1 MNDIPRVS
9 VIIPTFNRSHFIK
22 NCILSVKHQSLKPV
36 EIIVVDDGSTDDTFS
51 ILKNMGFSNSE
62 DKDNEMKYIR
72 TENKG
77 ISAARNI
84 GIKSSRGEF
93 IALLDSDDEWKH
105 NKLKVQLS
113 SLKDTGFK
121 NMVSHTD
128 EIWIKNGVR
137 LNPQKKHLK
146 RGGNI
151 FENCLKLCCVSPSSS
166 LINKNLFSEL
176 GYFDEGL
183 PACEDY
189 DFWLRYSVQNEF
201 HYVEKPLLIK
211 NGGHS
216 DQLSK
221 KYWGMDRFRV
231 LSMEKLLKNDLLTE
245 YQRNAIH
252 NELIFKLD
260 ILINGARKRD
270 NTSFFAEMSK
280 KKYLYQ
286 CLQKD

>member
-1 MNDIPRVS
+1 
-9 VIIPTFNRSHFIK
+9 
-22 NCILSVKHQSLKPV
+22 
-36 EIIVVDDGSTDDTFS
+36 
-51 ILKNMGFSNSE
+51 MGLLTIRFQYSRIWDFSNSE
-62 DKDNEMKYIR
+62 DKDNEMKYIL

-93 IALLDSDDEWKH
+93 IALLDSDDVWKRD
-105 NKLKVQLS
+105 KLKVQLS

-176 GYFDEGL
+176 GYFDEDL

-189 DFWLRYSVQNEF
+189 DFWLRYSVQHEF

-211 NGGHS
+211 
-216 DQLSK
+216 
-221 KYWGMDRFRV
+221 
-231 LSMEKLLKNDLLTE
+231 ME
-245 YQRNAIH
+245 
-252 NELIFKLD
+252 D
-260 ILINGARKRD
+260 ILI
-270 NTSFFAEMSK
+270 S
-280 KKYLYQ
+280 YQ
-286 CLQKD
+286 KNIGGWTVLEFLAWKNS

>member
-22 NCILSVKHQSLKPV
+22 NCILSVILQSLKPI

-84 GIKSSRGEF
+84 GIKLSRGEF

-137 LNPQKKHLK
+137 LTPQKKHLK

-221 KYWGMDRFRV
+221 KYWGIDRFRV

-252 NELIFKLD
+252 N
-260 ILINGARKRD
+260 
-270 NTSFFAEMSK
+270 
-280 KKYLYQ
+280 
-286 CLQKD
+286 

>member
-1 MNDIPRVS
+1 M
-9 VIIPTFNRSHFIK
+9 
-22 NCILSVKHQSLKPV
+22 
-36 EIIVVDDGSTDDTFS
+36 
-51 ILKNMGFSNSE
+51 
-62 DKDNEMKYIR
+62 
-72 TENKG
+72 
-77 ISAARNI
+77 
-84 GIKSSRGEF
+84 
-93 IALLDSDDEWKH
+93 
-105 NKLKVQLS
+105 KVQLS
-113 SLKDTGFK
+113 SLNTGLQIYLTRFGSK
-121 NMVSHTD
+121 EETS
-128 EIWIKNGVR
+128 
-137 LNPQKKHLK
+137 KKTK

-151 FENCLKLCCVSPSSS
+151 FESCLKLCCVSPSSS
-166 LINKNLFSEL
+166 LINKNLFSDL
-176 GYFDEGL
+176 GYFDEEL

-280 KKYLYQ
+280 KKVFIPMPSEGLNFLSKEKKVTHVSIQ
-286 CLQKD
+286 HAGS

>member
-1 MNDIPRVS
+1 MKFKGTKSYISTEDLS
-9 VIIPTFNRSHFIK
+9 
-22 NCILSVKHQSLKPV
+22 LSVNAAV
-36 EIIVVDDGSTDDTFS
+36 E
-51 ILKNMGFSNSE
+51 L
-62 DKDNEMKYIR
+62 
-72 TENKG
+72 
-77 ISAARNI
+77 
-84 GIKSSRGEF
+84 
-93 IALLDSDDEWKH
+93 
-105 NKLKVQLS
+105 
-113 SLKDTGFK
+113 
-121 NMVSHTD
+121 
-128 EIWIKNGVR
+128 
-137 LNPQKKHLK
+137 
-146 RGGNI
+146 
-151 FENCLKLCCVSPSSS
+151 
-166 LINKNLFSEL
+166 
-176 GYFDEGL
+176 
-183 PACEDY
+183 
-189 DFWLRYSVQNEF
+189 
-201 HYVEKPLLIK
+201 EKPLLIK